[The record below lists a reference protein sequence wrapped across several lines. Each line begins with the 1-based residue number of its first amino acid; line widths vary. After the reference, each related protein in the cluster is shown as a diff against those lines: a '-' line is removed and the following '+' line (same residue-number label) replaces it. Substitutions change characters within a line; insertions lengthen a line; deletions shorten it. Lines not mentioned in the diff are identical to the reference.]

1 MPVPT
6 TRGSR
11 NDRSRPYEQSEYS
24 VSQSED
30 GGFSPM
36 IGRFP
41 ESGKNGRYKI
51 RDYVTAD
58 GTMRPKHLD

>member
-1 MPVPT
+1 MDNLGDYNGTGVIMPVPT

-11 NDRSRPYEQSEYS
+11 NDVVVREQSEYS

-36 IGRFP
+36 IGRFQSQVERSVQDP
-41 ESGKNGRYKI
+41 
-51 RDYVTAD
+51 
-58 GTMRPKHLD
+58 